1 MLPRSWLLCQG
12 VLSCMRTVVSGAGAL
27 EVAQMHAILDSLPG
41 DRGRVL
47 DYLTRTLGFRVE
59 ISPGQD

>member
-1 MLPRSWLLCQG
+1 
-12 VLSCMRTVVSGAGAL
+12 MRTVVSGAGAL